1 MKKSILAL
9 LTLVLALSLF
19 GCSLVYFADPA
30 INSLPFYKSR
40 SFYSVG
46 DFQDYTDYAKYTY
59 ESVTAQHLDS
69 SKYFKEITPEDVK
82 EILLY
87 IENFE
92 DWVDEVGD
100 EVKENYDFDKTTV
113 SEGNYFYIKTK
124 YGEPIG
130 KETYDKFYSYTVYY
144 FDIDA
149 QTLYYFHNNI

>member
-1 MKKSILAL
+1 MKKIILAL
-9 LTLVLALSLF
+9 LTLIMTISLF

-40 SFYSVG
+40 SFYSHG
-46 DFQDYTDYAKYTY
+46 DFRDYTDYAKYTY
-59 ESVTAQHLDS
+59 DSVTTQHLDA
-69 SKYFKEITPEDVK
+69 SKYFKEITAEEVN

-113 SEGNYFYIKTK
+113 SAGNYFYIKTK
-124 YGEPIG
+124 S
-130 KETYDKFYSYTVYY
+130 KDSLFKDTYDKFYNYTLYY

-149 QTLYYFHNNI
+149 QTLYYFHNKI